1 MKILL
6 ILFVILCLNNSIAIA
21 QNISGGFKAGVVG
34 SQVSGDRLSGFNKA
48 GLFGGV
54 FAGVPISNDIS
65 IQIEMMY
72 IQKGSRK
79 NPKPDRGDY
88 SSYILR
94 LNYIELPLSL
104 VYTGNDYFEVESGLS
119 YGILIKNTDVERDEN
134 GIMPGQSPF
143 RPFEISG
150 NIGLNYKLN
159 ENLKVNFRFNNSLL
173 HVREHQ
179 GGGKYWFNTGQF
191 NSVVM
196 LGVTYQPGGRN

>member
-34 SQVSGDRLSGFNKA
+34 SQISGDRLSGFNKA
-48 GLFGGV
+48 GPFGGI
-54 FAGVPISNDIS
+54 FAGLPISNDIS

-104 VYTGNDYFEVESGLS
+104 VYTGNDYFEVEAGLS

-150 NIGLNYKLN
+150 NIGFNYLLN
-159 ENLKVNFRFNNSLL
+159 ENFKVHFRFNNSLL